1 MSILSRVCLR
11 SISLRIPLDE
21 RLVPVSRL
29 DYQNIILYIYMRVC
43 VRHCYRQKRKA
54 DFVPASKRIEMILN
68 RQTK

>member
-21 RLVPVSRL
+21 RLVPVSRV

-43 VRHCYRQKRKA
+43 VRAIAIDR
-54 DFVPASKRIEMILN
+54 SGKRILSPQAKES
-68 RQTK
+68 K